1 MPPTVFPTGVTIHDP
16 EKAFGCYVLFD
27 GHADHTYVIDMN
39 GNVVH
44 TWDYA
49 GWPSEMIDPAHA
61 NGAKGNVIVQKEAN
75 SFDNK
80 TLLELDWDGNVVWE
94 WGEKAPGG
102 RANQE
107 HDQARLPNGN
117 TLVLAY
123 LMNMVPELSDEPI
136 RDEAIYEVTPE
147 GDIVWTWISTEHME
161 ELGITEENK
170 QWLLSPLLRAKR
182 TGVLAL
188 NNMAPLGPNKWFDA
202 GDERFHPDNIMIDSR
217 DGCFIAIIEK
227 KTGGIVWRLGPELP
241 ATHDMSK
248 RTFVGALPRPVDSI
262 SGQHD
267 AHIIAPGLQGEGNIL
282 VFDNQGSAGFPPSY
296 LEVFQGSRVLEI
308 DPITKDIVW
317 QYDGSCSGQTFW
329 TFSSTFIS
337 SARRLPN
344 GNTLICEGMHGRLFQ
359 VTREGEIV
367 WEYVNPHFQQTVE
380 RDPNT
385 PIVMNT
391 WMTMARKNFVYR
403 AQPIPYDWVPE
414 TTPRSATSVVPPSP
428 ENFKIG

>member
-1 MPPTVFPTGVTIHDP
+1 MPPTVFPTGVTIHFP

-27 GHADHTYVIDMN
+27 GHSDRTYLIDMN
-39 GNVVH
+39 GNDVH
-44 TWDYA
+44 TWPYA
-49 GWPSEMIDPAHA
+49 GWPSEMIDPALA
-61 NGAKGNVIVQKEAN
+61 NGAKGNIIVQKEAN

-80 TLLELDWDGNVVWE
+80 TLLELDWDGNVMWE

-123 LMNMVPELSDEPI
+123 LMNVVRELSTESI
-136 RDEAIYEVTPE
+136 RDEAIYEVTPD

-161 ELGITEENK
+161 ELGITEENRH
-170 QWLLSPLLRAKR
+170 WLLSPLLRAKR

-227 KTGGIVWRLGPELP
+227 KTGRIVWRIGPDLP
-241 ATHDMSK
+241 ASYDMSK
-248 RTFVGALPRPVDSI
+248 RAFAGPLPRPVDSI
-262 SGQHD
+262 AGQHD
-267 AHIIAPGLQGEGNIL
+267 AHIIAPGLPGEGNVL
-282 VFDNQGSAGFPPSY
+282 VFDNQGSAGFPPVY

-308 DPITKDIVW
+308 DPITKEIVW

-337 SARRLPN
+337 SARRLAN
-344 GNTLICEGMHGRLFQ
+344 GNTLICEGMHGRIFQ

-367 WEYVNPHFQQTVE
+367 WEYINPHFHGPVE
-380 RDPNT
+380 GNPDT

-391 WMTMARKNFVYR
+391 WMTRARRNFVYR

-414 TTPRSATSVVPPSP
+414 TTPRSATAVIPPDP
-428 ENFKIG
+428 AKFTVG